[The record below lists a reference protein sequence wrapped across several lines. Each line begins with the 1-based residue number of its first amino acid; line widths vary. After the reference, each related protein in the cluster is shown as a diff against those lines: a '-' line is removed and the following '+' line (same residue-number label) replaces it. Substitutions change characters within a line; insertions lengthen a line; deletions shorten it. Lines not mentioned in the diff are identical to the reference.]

1 MYSESSVHKTMFEAR
16 VVTICKVLG
25 ARVRMNYQDN
35 KSVAQSTV
43 CPVQSRRRIAN
54 TNEMAII

>member
-1 MYSESSVHKTMFEAR
+1 MFEAR

-35 KSVAQSTV
+35 KSVAQSTEV
-43 CPVQSRRRIAN
+43 LICPVQSRRRIPN
-54 TNEMAII
+54 TNEMIDT